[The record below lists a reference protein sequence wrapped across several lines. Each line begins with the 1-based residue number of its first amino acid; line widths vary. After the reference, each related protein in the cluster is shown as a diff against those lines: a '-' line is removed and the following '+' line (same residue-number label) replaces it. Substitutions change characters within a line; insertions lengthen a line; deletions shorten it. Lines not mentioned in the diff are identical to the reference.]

1 MNEFRITLTA
11 KTTTGQDRVT
21 TDPVVG
27 LGDAMDHLHGMI
39 AAVGEN
45 NVLHVEI
52 ERSLDVEGAIARLKM
67 IRDDSTCPMN
77 IAADIDQVLVE
88 DLHVRDGS

>member
-1 MNEFRITLTA
+1 
-11 KTTTGQDRVT
+11 
-21 TDPVVG
+21 
-27 LGDAMDHLHGMI
+27 
-39 AAVGEN
+39 
-45 NVLHVEI
+45 
-52 ERSLDVEGAIARLKM
+52 M